1 MTASRGAPHWRMQRQ
16 TALALIPLGL
26 WLLSSLLGL
35 QLAEYGAVR
44 AWVEAPWHA
53 AGLSL
58 LMLCLCW
65 HSQLGVQVV
74 IEDYVH
80 GKTLNTI
87 SLRLSLLLHLLLFG
101 AGVFAILRTA
111 FTAPALTQGVN

>member
-1 MTASRGAPHWRMQRQ
+1 MIASRGAPHWRVQRL

-26 WLLSSLLGL
+26 WLLLSLPGL

-44 AWVEAPWHA
+44 AWVAAPWHA
-53 AGLSL
+53 VFLSL
-58 LMLCLCW
+58 LLLCLCW

-80 GKTLNTI
+80 DKTLNTI
-87 SLRLSLLLHLLLFG
+87 SLRLSILLHLLLCG
-101 AGVFAILRTA
+101 AGVFAILRTV
-111 FTAPALTQGVN
+111 FTAPALTQGMN